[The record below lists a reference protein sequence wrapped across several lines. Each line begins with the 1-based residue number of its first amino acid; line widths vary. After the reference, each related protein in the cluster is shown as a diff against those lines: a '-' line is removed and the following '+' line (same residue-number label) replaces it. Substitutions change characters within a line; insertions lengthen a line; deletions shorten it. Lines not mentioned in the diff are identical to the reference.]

1 MDPDSKASVQGLYCG
16 GDLSG
21 GSWRHSSG
29 GAFVFGARGGKN
41 AAQYAKETR
50 LKKIDPEQV
59 QAEKDRIFG
68 ATKVKPRQG
77 YNWIELEDKARQI
90 ASEYGPPYT
99 NDPKLERGL
108 HHLERIRRKYLPALY
123 ATNPREIMRVS
134 EVKAIFDAV
143 EIYLRSA
150 LFRKESRAPMAS
162 LLRKTEYPNRD
173 DANWLKHT
181 LIRCVN
187 GEMTLSTKEVKRLGI
202 TENG

>member
-1 MDPDSKASVQGLYCG
+1 MPDPRVLEQRTHRAL
-16 GDLSG
+16 L
-21 GSWRHSSG
+21 
-29 GAFVFGARGGKN
+29 ARE
-41 AAQYAKETR
+41 ARYAKETR

-108 HHLERIRRKYLPALY
+108 SHLERIRRKYLPALY

-173 DANWLKHT
+173 DANWLVHT
-181 LIRCVN
+181 LAFKE
-187 GEMTLSTKEVKRLGI
+187 GESVRLDHDKRSH
-202 TENG
+202 